1 MQLLTHPFSWSDEGY
16 DNIVNFTKL
25 IRERNIELLSDMNS
39 ETKTFPKE
47 LLL

>member
-1 MQLLTHPFSWSDEGY
+1 MQLLTHPYSWTEDGY
-16 DNIVNFTKL
+16 DNISNYTKL
-25 IRERNIELLSDMNS
+25 IQERNQELLKSMNS